1 MGFFSAQRGP
11 EVRRRISVPP
21 VLGYLSRKLSSAT
34 ASRCRLRRRS
44 DSSAGSQTPPQEVRR
59 TAALVHAGGQCQ
71 SPQCRVCWG
80 VLEWG
85 GGICSRGVNKVH
97 WNMKKRF
104 SGSLLHSQHASLSV
118 WVSRVSSSTSQS
130 CRASEGHRRRYYCP
144 PPLPPPAPR
153 PRMHR
158 ALGIY

>member
-1 MGFFSAQRGP
+1 MGFFSVQRGP

-44 DSSAGSQTPPQEVRR
+44 DSFAGSQAYSCARPRWR
-59 TAALVHAGGQCQ
+59 TVSESTVPCVLG
-71 SPQCRVCWG
+71 WG
-80 VLEWG
+80 W

-130 CRASEGHRRRYYCP
+130 CLASEGHRRRYYCP